1 MSSSYFVANFLSIA
15 IAISIVIYFYRRHQA
30 SRYHVDAVQAIS
42 LPQKDVGEMLSHAHS
57 EEKRL
62 NGQMLM
68 IILQNLQFL
77 GRQGIALRGHDQDE
91 SNFIQLVK
99 LRRYD
104 QHVSS
109 LDDYTT
115 YNNGDSSAIVIL

>member
-62 NGQMLM
+62 NG
-68 IILQNLQFL
+68 
-77 GRQGIALRGHDQDE
+77 HDHFAKSSIPRE
-91 SNFIQLVK
+91 A
-99 LRRYD
+99 RYCFKR
-104 QHVSS
+104 
-109 LDDYTT
+109 T
-115 YNNGDSSAIVIL
+115 

>member
-1 MSSSYFVANFLSIA
+1 
-15 IAISIVIYFYRRHQA
+15 
-30 SRYHVDAVQAIS
+30 
-42 LPQKDVGEMLSHAHS
+42 
-57 EEKRL
+57 
-62 NGQMLM
+62 M

-99 LRRYD
+99 LRSYD